1 MAQAFETSRKGR
13 GRRVPAGGASPRL
26 PRLPPRL
33 SLRNRYSMFVGLMKV
48 VLPAMA
54 AALILLVIA
63 WPQLTKDR
71 SRFTLGV
78 ANLGQDQIETL
89 SMLNARYDGID
100 DKNRPFTLSADV
112 ATQSP
117 RNDQIVDLEL
127 PKADMTMTDGAWL
140 ALTARAGRYN
150 RESEQLD
157 LAGNV
162 SLFHDKGFELRTEY
176 ARIDLKRGI
185 ATGDQP
191 VEGQGGAGT
200 INAEGFRV
208 SDRGQR
214 ILFTG
219 RSHLVLRPQAQEA
232 MR

>member
-1 MAQAFETSRKGR
+1 MAQAVETVKDQR
-13 GRRVPAGGASPRL
+13 GQPADAPANPRL

-71 SRFTLGV
+71 TRFSLGV

-89 SMLNARYDGID
+89 SMLNARFDGID
-100 DKNRPFTLSADV
+100 EKNRPYTVTADV
-112 ATQSP
+112 AVQSP
-117 RNDQIVDLEL
+117 RDESIVDLEL
-127 PKADMTMTDGAWL
+127 PKADMIMTDGSWL
-140 ALTARAGRYN
+140 ALTARSGRYD
-150 RESEQLD
+150 RDLEQLD
-157 LAGNV
+157 LTGEV
-162 SLFHDKGFELRTEY
+162 SLFHDKGFELRTEF
-176 ARIDLKRGI
+176 ARIDLDKGT
-185 ATGDQP
+185 AEGDQP
-191 VEGQGGAGT
+191 VEGHGGAGT
-200 INAEGFRV
+200 INSEGFHV
-208 SDRGQR
+208 SERGQR

-219 RSHLVLRPQAQEA
+219 RSHLILRPEAQEA